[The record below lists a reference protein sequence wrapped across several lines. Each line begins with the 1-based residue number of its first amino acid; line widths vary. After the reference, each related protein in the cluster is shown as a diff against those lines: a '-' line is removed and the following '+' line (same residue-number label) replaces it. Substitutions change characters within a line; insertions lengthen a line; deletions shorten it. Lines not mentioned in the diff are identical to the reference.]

1 MLNNVSI
8 NIKNLRKKHKLTLK
22 TLGKKLG
29 LAASSLSRIERGEL
43 NINAK
48 LLQRLADELNTSP
61 QAFFSDSSS
70 SNNQDSINPFIKNF
84 FSCIYQSIQ

>member
-22 TLGKKLG
+22 TLAKKLD

-43 NINAK
+43 NISAK
-48 LLQRLADELNTSP
+48 
-61 QAFFSDSSS
+61 
-70 SNNQDSINPFIKNF
+70 
-84 FSCIYQSIQ
+84 